1 VLAQGEGGPDFSFE
15 ALTNPNGFLGV
26 DGLFRLNPTGVAE
39 RALAILEVR
48 REGVV
53 MIAAPQESFQQ
64 FTN

>member
-1 VLAQGEGGPDFSFE
+1 
-15 ALTNPNGFLGV
+15 LTNPNGFLGV